1 MPDRYKGCRM
11 RLLKGSGAVV
21 LSLFFALV
29 YLLPVN
35 SRLFWQPDETRYAEI
50 SREMLQRGDW
60 IVPHLLGIRYFEK
73 PIAGYW
79 FNNISQWIFGDTNF
93 AVRFGSIFSTA
104 LSAILI
110 YWLATLLWRNRATSL
125 LATLI
130 YLSMLLVFG
139 IGTYAV
145 LDPMIS
151 LWLTASMV
159 CFYLTLRAET
169 STQKAGAYL
178 LLGLACGMGFMT
190 KGFLALA
197 IPVISVL
204 PIVIQQKRVKELL
217 IFGPIAIVSA
227 VLLSLPWALAIA
239 QREPDFWHYFF
250 WIEHIQRF
258 AEKDAQHKAPFWY
271 YLPILCLGVLPWLG
285 LLPGALLKGWRER
298 VARPELFFLLSW
310 VLMPL
315 LFFSVA
321 KGKLPTYILPCMAPL
336 SLLMAA
342 YATDCANNLR
352 MRALKINGVINF
364 LFGLACALAVLVI
377 DVGLVSGL
385 VAYGPQ
391 EHQKVVLA
399 TVAFAG
405 WGLVG
410 LITWRNDARHWRW
423 AAVCPLLFVLL
434 VGYLIPQQVIDS
446 KQPQN
451 FIKHNFSELNSSRYV
466 LADSVGVAAG
476 LAWQLKR
483 SDILML
489 SDKGELTYGLNYA
502 DSKNQF
508 VSGEDFSQWLA
519 RARQQG
525 DVSLVMQ
532 LSRDEAIPA
541 NLPAADKVNLMNRL
555 ALLWYK
561 KAP

>member
-1 MPDRYKGCRM
+1 M
-11 RLLKGSGAVV
+11 RLLKGGGAA
-21 LSLFFALV
+21 LLALFFALI
-29 YLLPVN
+29 YLLPIN
-35 SRLFWQPDETRYAEI
+35 SRLLWQPDETRYAEI

-60 IVPHLLGIRYFEK
+60 IVPHFLGIRYFEK

-104 LSAILI
+104 LSAILV
-110 YWLATLLWRNRATSL
+110 YWLATLLWRNRSTSV

-130 YLSMLLVFG
+130 YLSMLLVFS
-139 IGTYAV
+139 IGSYAV

-169 STQKAGAYL
+169 SAQKVGAYL

-197 IPVISVL
+197 VPVISVL
-204 PIVIQQKRVKELL
+204 PIVIQQKRIKDLI
-217 IFGPIAIVSA
+217 IFGPIAVLGA
-227 VLLSLPWALAIA
+227 VILSLPWALAIA

-250 WIEHIQRF
+250 WVEHIQRF
-258 AEKDAQHKAPFWY
+258 AEKDAQHKAPIWY

-285 LLPGALLKGWRER
+285 LLPGAVLKGWRER
-298 VARPELFFLLSW
+298 VAKPELFFLLSW
-310 VLMPL
+310 VIMPL

-342 YATDCANNLR
+342 YATDCASNMR
-352 MRALKINGVINF
+352 MRVLKINGAIN
-364 LFGLACALAVLVI
+364 LIFGLVCALAVLVI
-377 DVGLVSGL
+377 GFGLVGHM
-385 VAYGPQ
+385 VVYGPQ
-391 EHQKVVLA
+391 EHQKVILA
-399 TVAFAG
+399 IVAFVG

-410 LITWRNDARHWRW
+410 FITLYNNARYWRW
-423 AAVCPLLFVLL
+423 AAACPLLLVLL

-451 FIKHNFSELNSSRYV
+451 FIQNNFDALSSSRYV
-466 LADSVGVAAG
+466 LTDSVGVAAG

-483 SDILML
+483 SDILMF
-489 SDKGELTYGLNYA
+489 SEKGELSYGLNYA
-502 DSKNQF
+502 DSKDKYI
-508 VSGEDFSQWLA
+508 SDKDFSEWLA
-519 RARQQG
+519 HARRQG
-525 DVSLVMQ
+525 DVSLVVQ
-532 LSRDEAIPA
+532 LSRGEDIPA
-541 NLPAADKVNLMNRL
+541 HYPVADKVNLMNRL
-555 ALLWYK
+555 ALLWYQK
-561 KAP
+561 TP

>member
-1 MPDRYKGCRM
+1 M
-11 RLLKGSGAVV
+11 RLLKGSGAA
-21 LSLFFALV
+21 LLALFFALV
-29 YLLPVN
+29 YLLPIN
-35 SRLFWQPDETRYAEI
+35 SRLLWQPDETRYAEI

-79 FNNISQWIFGDTNF
+79 FNNISQWLFGDTNF
-93 AVRFGSIFSTA
+93 AVRFGSIFSA
-104 LSAILI
+104 AMSAVFV
-110 YWLATLLWRNRATSL
+110 YWLATLLWRNRSTSL
-125 LATLI
+125 LATFI
-130 YLSMLLVFG
+130 YLSMFLVFG

-151 LWLTASMV
+151 LWLAAAMV
-159 CFYLTLRAET
+159 SFYLTTRAKT
-169 STQKAGAYL
+169 TQQKVGAYI

-197 IPVISVL
+197 VPVIAVL

-217 IFGPIAIVSA
+217 VFGPIAIISA

-285 LLPGALLKGWRER
+285 LLPGALFKGWRER
-298 VARPELFFLLSW
+298 NTRPELFFLLSW

-342 YATDCANNLR
+342 YATDCANNMR
-352 MRALKINGVINF
+352 MRALKINGWIN
-364 LFGLACALAVLVI
+364 LVFGAVCALAVLVI
-377 DVGLVSGL
+377 GMGLVAHL

-391 EHQKVVLA
+391 EHQKVILA
-399 TVAFAG
+399 TLAFAG
-405 WGLVG
+405 WGVVG
-410 LITWRNDARHWRW
+410 FITLRNNAHLWRW
-423 AAVCPLLFVLL
+423 SAACPLLFILL
-434 VGYLIPQQVIDS
+434 VGYLIPQQIIDS

-451 FIKHNFSELNSSRYV
+451 FIQSNMSELSTSRYV
-466 LADSVGVAAG
+466 LTDSVGVAAG
-476 LAWQLKR
+476 LAWELKR
-483 SDILML
+483 SDIMMF
-489 SDKGELTYGLNYA
+489 SQKGELTYGLAYA
-502 DSKNQF
+502 DHQDKF
-508 VSGEDFSQWLA
+508 IGDAEFAQWLA
-519 RARQQG
+519 QARQQG
-525 DVSLVMQ
+525 DVSLVVQ
-532 LSRDEAIPA
+532 LSRNEAIPA
-541 NLPAADKVNLMNRL
+541 HLPAADKVNLMNRL
-555 ALLWYK
+555 ALLWYQK
-561 KAP
+561 TP

>member
-1 MPDRYKGCRM
+1 MSV
-11 RLLKGSGAVV
+11 LKRSGIVL
-21 LSLFFALV
+21 LSLFFVLV

-104 LSAILI
+104 MSAILV
-110 YWLATLLWRNRATSL
+110 YWLANLLWRNRSTSV

-130 YLSMLLVFG
+130 YLSMLLVFS

-159 CFYLTLRAET
+159 CFYLTLRAKT
-169 STQKAGAYL
+169 SAQKVGAYL
-178 LLGLACGMGFMT
+178 LLGLACAMGFMT

-217 IFGPIAIVSA
+217 IFGPLAILSA

-250 WIEHIQRF
+250 WVEHIQRF
-258 AEKDAQHKAPFWY
+258 AEQDAQHKAPIWY

-298 VARPELFFLLSW
+298 VTRPELFFLLSW

-342 YATDCANNLR
+342 YATDCANSLR
-352 MRALKINGVINF
+352 MRALKINGMIN
-364 LFGLACALAVLVI
+364 LVFGVVCALAVLVI
-377 DVGLVSGL
+377 GVGLVSHL

-391 EHQKVVLA
+391 ENLKVALGVLS
-399 TVAFAG
+399 FAG

-410 LITWRNDARHWRW
+410 FITLRHNARHWRW
-423 AAVCPLLFVLL
+423 AAACPLLFILL
-434 VGYLIPQQVIDS
+434 VAYLIPQQVIDS
-446 KQPQN
+446 KQPQS
-451 FIKHNFSELNSSRYV
+451 FIQNNIDELKGSRYV
-466 LADSVGVAAG
+466 LTDSVGVAAG
-476 LAWQLKR
+476 LAWELKR
-483 SDILML
+483 SDILMFNE
-489 SDKGELTYGLNYA
+489 KGELTYGLNYA
-502 DSKNQF
+502 DSQGQF

-519 RARQQG
+519 HARQQG
-525 DVSLVMQ
+525 DVSLVVQM
-532 LSRDEAIPA
+532 SSEGEIPA

-561 KAP
+561 KSQ

>member
-1 MPDRYKGCRM
+1 M
-11 RLLKGSGAVV
+11 RLLKGSGAVL

-79 FNNISQWIFGDTNF
+79 FNNISQWIWGDTNF

-104 LSAILI
+104 LSAILV
-110 YWLATLLWRNRATSL
+110 YWLATLLWRNRSTSV

-130 YLSMLLVFG
+130 YLSMLLVFS

-169 STQKAGAYL
+169 SAQKVGAYL

-227 VLLSLPWALAIA
+227 VILSLPWALAIA

-250 WIEHIQRF
+250 WVEHIQRF
-258 AEKDAQHKAPFWY
+258 AEKDAQHKAPIWY
-271 YLPILCLGVLPWLG
+271 YLPILFLGVLPWVG

-310 VLMPL
+310 VVMPL

-342 YATDCANNLR
+342 YATDCASNLR
-352 MRALKINGVINF
+352 MRALKINGAINIA
-364 LFGLACALAVLVI
+364 FGLTCAAAVLI
-377 DVGLVSGL
+377 IGMGWVSGL
-385 VAYGPQ
+385 IAYGPD
-391 EHQKVVLA
+391 EHLKVVLA
-399 TVAFAG
+399 TIAFAG
-405 WGLVG
+405 WGGVG
-410 LITWRNDARHWRW
+410 LATWCNNARHWRW
-423 AAVCPLLFVLL
+423 AAVCPLLFILL

-451 FIKHNFSELNSSRYV
+451 FIQNNFSELNSSRYV
-466 LADSVGVAAG
+466 LTDSVGVAAG
-476 LAWQLKR
+476 LAWELKR
-483 SDILML
+483 SDIMML
-489 SDKGELTYGLNYA
+489 SEKGELTYGLNYA
-502 DSKNQF
+502 DSQNQF
-508 VSGEDFSQWLA
+508 VSGADFSQWLA
-519 RARQQG
+519 NARQQG
-525 DVSLVMQ
+525 DVSLVVQ
-532 LSRDEAIPA
+532 LSQDEAIPA
-541 NLPAADKVNLMNRL
+541 YLPAADKVNLMNRL

-561 KAP
+561 KTQ

>member
-1 MPDRYKGCRM
+1 M
-11 RLLKGSGAVV
+11 RLLKGSGAA
-21 LSLFFALV
+21 LLALFFALV
-29 YLLPVN
+29 YLLPIN
-35 SRLFWQPDETRYAEI
+35 SRLLWQPDETRYAEI

-79 FNNISQWIFGDTNF
+79 FNNISQWLFGDTNF
-93 AVRFGSIFSTA
+93 AVRFGSIFSA
-104 LSAILI
+104 AMSAVLV
-110 YWLATLLWRNRATSL
+110 YWLATLLWRNRLTSL
-125 LATLI
+125 LATFI
-130 YLSMLLVFG
+130 YLSMFLVFG

-151 LWLTASMV
+151 LWLAAAMV
-159 CFYLTLRAET
+159 SFYLTTRAKT
-169 STQKAGAYL
+169 TQQKVGAYI

-197 IPVISVL
+197 VPVIAVL

-217 IFGPIAIVSA
+217 IFGPIAIISA

-285 LLPGALLKGWRER
+285 LLPGALFKGWRER
-298 VARPELFFLLSW
+298 NTRPELFFLLSW

-342 YATDCANNLR
+342 YATDCANNMR
-352 MRALKINGVINF
+352 MRALKINGWIN
-364 LFGLACALAVLVI
+364 LVFGAVCALAVLVI
-377 DVGLVSGL
+377 GMGLVAHL

-391 EHQKVVLA
+391 EHQKVILA
-399 TVAFAG
+399 TLAFAG
-405 WGLVG
+405 WGIVG
-410 LITWRNDARHWRW
+410 FITLRNNARLWRW
-423 AAVCPLLFVLL
+423 SAACPLLFILL
-434 VGYLIPQQVIDS
+434 VGYLIPQQIIDS

-451 FIKHNFSELNSSRYV
+451 FIQSNMSELSTSRYV
-466 LADSVGVAAG
+466 LTDSVGVAAG
-476 LAWQLKR
+476 LAWELKR
-483 SDILML
+483 SDIMMF
-489 SDKGELTYGLNYA
+489 SQKGELTYGLAYA
-502 DSKNQF
+502 DHQDKF
-508 VSGEDFSQWLA
+508 IGDAEFAQWLA
-519 RARQQG
+519 QARQQG
-525 DVSLVMQ
+525 DVSLVVQ
-532 LSRDEAIPA
+532 LSRNEAIPA
-541 NLPAADKVNLMNRL
+541 HLPAADKVNLMNRL
-555 ALLWYK
+555 ALLWYQK
-561 KAP
+561 TP

>member
-1 MPDRYKGCRM
+1 M
-11 RLLKGSGAVV
+11 RLLKGSGAVL
-21 LSLFFALV
+21 LSLFFVLV

-35 SRLFWQPDETRYAEI
+35 SRLLWQPDETRYAEI

-104 LSAILI
+104 LSAILV
-110 YWLATLLWRNRATSL
+110 YWLAMLLWRNRSTSV

-130 YLSMLLVFG
+130 YLSMLLVFS

-169 STQKAGAYL
+169 SAQKVGAYL

-227 VLLSLPWALAIA
+227 VILSLPWALAIA

-250 WIEHIQRF
+250 WVEHIQRF
-258 AEKDAQHKAPFWY
+258 AEKDAQHKAPIWY
-271 YLPILCLGVLPWLG
+271 YLPILFLGVLPWVG

-310 VLMPL
+310 VVMPF

-342 YATDCANNLR
+342 YATDCASNVR
-352 MRALKINGVINF
+352 MRALKINGVINSA
-364 LFGLACALAVLVI
+364 FGLICAAAVLI
-377 DVGLVSGL
+377 IGMGLVSGL

-391 EHQKVVLA
+391 EHLKVILA
-399 TVAFAG
+399 IIAFVG
-405 WGLVG
+405 WGGVG
-410 LITWRNDARHWRW
+410 LATWRNNARHWRW
-423 AAVCPLLFVLL
+423 AAACPLLFILL

-451 FIKHNFSELNSSRYV
+451 FIQNNFSELNSSRYV
-466 LADSVGVAAG
+466 LTDSVGVAAG
-476 LAWQLKR
+476 LAWELKR

-489 SDKGELTYGLNYA
+489 SEKGELTYGLNYA

-519 RARQQG
+519 NARQQG
-525 DVSLVMQ
+525 DVSLVVQ
-532 LSRDEAIPA
+532 LSQDEAIPA
-541 NLPAADKVNLMNRL
+541 YLPAADKVNLMNRL

-561 KAP
+561 KTQ

>member
-1 MPDRYKGCRM
+1 M
-11 RLLKGSGAVV
+11 RLLKGSGAVL
-21 LSLFFALV
+21 LSLFFVLV

-35 SRLFWQPDETRYAEI
+35 GRLLWQPDETRYAEI

-104 LSAILI
+104 LSAILV
-110 YWLATLLWRNRATSL
+110 YWLATLLWRNRSTSV

-130 YLSMLLVFG
+130 YLSMLLVFS

-169 STQKAGAYL
+169 SAQKVGAYL

-227 VLLSLPWALAIA
+227 VILSLPWALAIA

-250 WIEHIQRF
+250 WVEHIQRF
-258 AEKDAQHKAPFWY
+258 AEKDAQHKAPIWY
-271 YLPILCLGVLPWLG
+271 YLPILFLGVLPWVG

-310 VLMPL
+310 VVMPF

-342 YATDCANNLR
+342 YATDCASNVR
-352 MRALKINGVINF
+352 MRALKINGVINSA
-364 LFGLACALAVLVI
+364 FGLICAVAVLI
-377 DVGLVSGL
+377 IGMGLVSGL

-391 EHQKVVLA
+391 EHLKVALA
-399 TVAFAG
+399 IIAFAG

-410 LITWRNDARHWRW
+410 LATWRQNARHWRW
-423 AAVCPLLFVLL
+423 AAACPLLFILL

-451 FIKHNFSELNSSRYV
+451 FIQNNFSELNNSRYV
-466 LADSVGVAAG
+466 LTDSVGVAAG
-476 LAWQLKR
+476 LAWELKR

-489 SDKGELTYGLNYA
+489 SEKGELTYGLNYA
-502 DSKNQF
+502 DSQNQF
-508 VSGEDFSQWLA
+508 VSGADFSQWLA
-519 RARQQG
+519 NARQQG
-525 DVSLVMQ
+525 DVSLVVQ
-532 LSRDEAIPA
+532 LSQDEAIPTD
-541 NLPAADKVNLMNRL
+541 LPAADKVNLMNRL

-561 KAP
+561 KTQ

>member
-1 MPDRYKGCRM
+1 M
-11 RLLKGSGAVV
+11 RWLKGSGAA
-21 LSLFFALV
+21 LLALFFALV

-35 SRLFWQPDETRYAEI
+35 SRFLWQPDETRYAEI

-79 FNNISQWIFGDTNF
+79 FNNISQWLFGDTNF

-104 LSAILI
+104 MSAVLV
-110 YWLATLLWRNRATSL
+110 YWLATLLWRNRSTSL
-125 LATLI
+125 LATFI
-130 YLSMLLVFG
+130 YLSMFLVFG

-151 LWLTASMV
+151 LWLAAAMV
-159 CFYLTLRAET
+159 SFYLTTRAKT
-169 STQKAGAYL
+169 TQQKMGAYI
-178 LLGLACGMGFMT
+178 LLGFACAMGFMT

-197 IPVISVL
+197 VPVIAVL

-217 IFGPIAIVSA
+217 VFGPIAIISA
-227 VLLSLPWALAIA
+227 VILSLPWALAIA

-250 WIEHIQRF
+250 WVEHIQRF

-285 LLPGALLKGWRER
+285 LLPGALFKGWRER
-298 VARPELFFLLSW
+298 NTRPELFFLLSW

-342 YATDCANNLR
+342 YATDCANNMRL
-352 MRALKINGVINF
+352 RALKINGLIN
-364 LFGLACALAVLVI
+364 LVFGAVCALAVLVI
-377 DVGLVSGL
+377 GMGLVAHL

-391 EHQKVVLA
+391 EHQKVILA
-399 TVAFAG
+399 TLAFAG
-405 WGLVG
+405 WGVVG
-410 LITWRNDARHWRW
+410 FITLRNNARLWRW
-423 AAVCPLLFVLL
+423 AAACPLLFILL

-451 FIKHNFSELNSSRYV
+451 FIQSNMSELSTSRYV
-466 LADSVGVAAG
+466 LTDSVGVAAG
-476 LAWQLKR
+476 LAWELKR
-483 SDILML
+483 SDILMF
-489 SDKGELTYGLNYA
+489 SETGELTYGLAYA
-502 DSKNQF
+502 DVQDKYIRDDEF
-508 VSGEDFSQWLA
+508 AQWLA
-519 RARQQG
+519 QARQQG

-532 LSRDEAIPA
+532 LSRNEAIPA
-541 NLPAADKVNLMNRL
+541 HLPVADKVNLMNRL
-555 ALLWYK
+555 ALLWYRK
-561 KAP
+561 TP

>member
-1 MPDRYKGCRM
+1 MSV
-11 RLLKGSGAVV
+11 LKRSGVV
-21 LSLFFALV
+21 LLSLFFVLV

-104 LSAILI
+104 ISAILV
-110 YWLATLLWRNRATSL
+110 YWLANLLWRNRSTSV

-130 YLSMLLVFG
+130 YLSMLLVFS

-159 CFYLTLRAET
+159 CFYLTLRAKT
-169 STQKAGAYL
+169 SAQKVGAYL
-178 LLGLACGMGFMT
+178 LLGLACAMGFMT

-204 PIVIQQKRVKELL
+204 PIVIQQKRIKELL
-217 IFGPIAIVSA
+217 IFGPLAILSA
-227 VLLSLPWALAIA
+227 VLLSLPWGLAIA

-250 WIEHIQRF
+250 WVEHIQRF
-258 AEKDAQHKAPFWY
+258 AEQDAQHKAPIWY

-298 VARPELFFLLSW
+298 VTRPELFFLLSW

-342 YATDCANNLR
+342 YATDCANSLR
-352 MRALKINGVINF
+352 MRALKINGMIN
-364 LFGLACALAVLVI
+364 LVFGVVCALAVLVI
-377 DVGLVSGL
+377 GVGLVSHL

-391 EHQKVVLA
+391 ENLKVALGVLS
-399 TVAFAG
+399 FAG

-410 LITWRNDARHWRW
+410 FITLRHNARHWRW
-423 AAVCPLLFVLL
+423 AAACPLLFILL
-434 VGYLIPQQVIDS
+434 VAYLIPQQVIDS
-446 KQPQN
+446 KQPQS
-451 FIKHNFSELNSSRYV
+451 FIQNNIDELKGSRYV
-466 LADSVGVAAG
+466 LTDSVGVAAG
-476 LAWQLKR
+476 LAWELKR
-483 SDILML
+483 SDILMFNE
-489 SDKGELTYGLNYA
+489 KGELTYGLNYA
-502 DSKNQF
+502 DSQDQF
-508 VSGEDFSQWLA
+508 VSGEDFSQWLSH
-519 RARQQG
+519 ARQQG
-525 DVSLVMQ
+525 DVSLVVQM
-532 LSRDEAIPA
+532 SREGEIPA

-561 KAP
+561 KSQ